1 MSIRFLD
8 NLVKGYHAKIKKK
21 MTVAITL
28 DQKLGNNSKR

>member
-21 MTVAITL
+21 NDGRNYIRPKIR
-28 DQKLGNNSKR
+28 Q